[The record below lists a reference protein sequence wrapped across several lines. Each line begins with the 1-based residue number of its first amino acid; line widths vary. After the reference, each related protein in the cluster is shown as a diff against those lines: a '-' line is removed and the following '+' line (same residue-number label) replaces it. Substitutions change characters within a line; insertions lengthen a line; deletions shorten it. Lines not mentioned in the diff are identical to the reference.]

1 MPTNLYRSKEYRID
15 GDGDGDDESIDE
27 NEPAMRRTMDWREQG
42 LRFGRQRKCE
52 YAFLVTSDDFLLV
65 IFDH

>member
-15 GDGDGDDESIDE
+15 GDDFAGESVDE

-42 LRFGRQRKCE
+42 LRFGRQRKCD

-65 IFDH
+65 IFNH